1 MFVCFGSYL
10 FALLAKWLSTSTQ
23 EDDRPEPV
31 VAVCARSEHCSSR
44 GVLSKFFPAGVN
56 KTIYD
61 FPGFSMRPILYVRTT
76 GKMLSVFVALSHE
89 HSPGHIPQVDNRTCR
104 EHDVTTLLLISI
116 RRQHH
121 ACVTRP
127 SALYCCG
134 YSNCCVHRS
143 LRSVRAVLVGYFY
156 FTICEMYF
164 MVFMKKNVVIII
176 EHTLP
181 CNVPSIRTTT
191 IHSKG
196 YALTEIKLL

>member
-104 EHDVTTLLLISI
+104 EHDVTTLPPISI
-116 RRQHH
+116 SRQHR

-134 YSNCCVHRS
+134 YSSCVNRN
-143 LRSVRAVLVGYFY
+143 LRSV
-156 FTICEMYF
+156 
-164 MVFMKKNVVIII
+164 
-176 EHTLP
+176 
-181 CNVPSIRTTT
+181 
-191 IHSKG
+191 IHHL
-196 YALTEIKLL
+196 YLCLWCWLLLCVTDPRSLWTQMRIDMG

>member
-1 MFVCFGSYL
+1 MTKKRVLKKVWHNANLSLNVAFFRNEPHATSTAGWRLITFPCGMPACVTPRETSHSPKGSFCIYTYICEMFVCFGSYL

-89 HSPGHIPQVDNRTCR
+89 HSPGHIPQVC
-104 EHDVTTLLLISI
+104 LLYTS
-116 RRQHH
+116 
-121 ACVTRP
+121 P
-127 SALYCCG
+127 SPRD
-134 YSNCCVHRS
+134 S
-143 LRSVRAVLVGYFY
+143 
-156 FTICEMYF
+156 
-164 MVFMKKNVVIII
+164 
-176 EHTLP
+176 
-181 CNVPSIRTTT
+181 
-191 IHSKG
+191 
-196 YALTEIKLL
+196 